1 MIRRRLLLLL
11 GTTLALLTATGVA
24 LAFWG
29 ASGTGTG
36 SAPTGTLDL
45 PTNVTAVATPGSGTV
60 AVSWTASAQSTGYYV
75 TRIRN
80 SDSSAAAACGTSPAQ
95 PTAGTSCSDLAVAD
109 GIYHYL
115 VTGVLAS
122 WTAVSAPSGNVTVN
136 NTRPAVTVNQAAGQA
151 DPTKVAPINF
161 TAVFDTVVTD
171 FTSSDVTVTPGTA
184 TAVVTGSGTTYNIAV
199 SGLTGTGSVSASI
212 AANTV
217 HDAAGAGNTA
227 SISTDNTV
235 LYDVTAP
242 TAAAPGATAA
252 VTFGTNPLFVN
263 NEVVTLTSTATDTD
277 SAVASVSYYYCA
289 GSTGSCTSANWIGI
303 GTSTASATNFPV
315 PTSAPLA
322 ADGPYRVVAV
332 ATDAAGNTSTPSTA
346 TAITVDTTPPT
357 VTRPTVNGHS

>member
-11 GTTLALLTATGVA
+11 GVIVALLTATGVA
-24 LAFWG
+24 LAFWSS
-29 ASGTGTG
+29 SGTGTG
-36 SAPTGTLDL
+36 TAPTGTLDP
-45 PTNVTAVATPGSGTV
+45 PTNAAAVATPGLGTV

-75 TRIRN
+75 TRVRN
-80 SDSSAAAACGTSPAQ
+80 SDSSTAAACGTSPAQ
-95 PTAGTSCSDLAVAD
+95 PTAGTTCDDLAVAD
-109 GIYHYL
+109 GIYHYI

-122 WTAVSAPSGNVTVN
+122 WTAVSAPSANVTVN

-151 DPTKVAPINF
+151 DPTKLGPINF
-161 TAVFDTVVTD
+161 TAVFDVVVTD
-171 FTSSDVTVTPGTA
+171 FTSADVTVVPGTA

-199 SGLTGTGSVSASI
+199 SGLTASGTVSATI

-227 SISTDNTV
+227 STSTDNTV

-252 VTFGTNPLFVN
+252 VTFGTDPLFVN
-263 NEVVTLTSTATDTD
+263 NEVVTLTDAATDTD
-277 SAVASVSYYYCA
+277 SGIASVSYYYCA

-303 GTSTASATNFPV
+303 GTSTASATSFPV
-315 PTSAPLA
+315 PTAAPLA
-322 ADGPYRVVAV
+322 ADGAYRVVAV
-332 ATDAAGNTSTPSTA
+332 ATDAAGNASAPSAA

>member
-11 GTTLALLTATGVA
+11 GVTVVLVTATGVA
-24 LAFWG
+24 LAFWTTSG
-29 ASGTGTG
+29 AGTG
-36 SAPTGTLDL
+36 SATTGTLAP
-45 PTNVTAVATPGSGTV
+45 PTNAAAVATPGSGTV
-60 AVSWTASAQSTGYYV
+60 AVSWTASSQSTGYYV
-75 TRIRN
+75 TRVRN
-80 SDSSAAAACGTSPAQ
+80 SDSSTAAACGTSPAL

-109 GIYHYL
+109 GIYHYV
-115 VTGVLAS
+115 VTGIRAT

-151 DPTKVAPINF
+151 DPTRIAPINF

-171 FTSSDVTVTPGTA
+171 FTSSDVTLVPGTA

-199 SGLTGTGSVSASI
+199 SAMTTTGTVTASI

-227 SISTDNTV
+227 STSTDNTV

-242 TAAAPGATAA
+242 TAAAPAATAA

-263 NEVVTLTSTATDTD
+263 NGAVTLTDTATDTG
-277 SAVASVSYYYCA
+277 SAVASVSYYYCP
-289 GSTGSCTSANWIGI
+289 GSTGPCTSTTWTGI
-303 GTSTASATNFPV
+303 GTSTAAATFFPV
-315 PTSAPLA
+315 PTAAPLA

-332 ATDAAGNTSTPSTA
+332 ATDTAGNTSTPSPA

-357 VTRPTVNGHS
+357 ATRPTVNGHS